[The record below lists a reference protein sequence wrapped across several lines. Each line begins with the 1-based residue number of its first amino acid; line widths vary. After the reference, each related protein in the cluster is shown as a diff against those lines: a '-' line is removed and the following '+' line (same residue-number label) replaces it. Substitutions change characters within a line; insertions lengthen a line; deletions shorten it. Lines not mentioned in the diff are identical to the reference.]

1 MLWVTDNN
9 DLGEPLPIRKFPL
22 RQADQSATLADFD
35 CQSSAGKTNSLFA
48 GTTIKQ
54 TTADAIALVLK
65 TRTDTDKGQ
74 LVQRILFPQPVSFIF
89 NEQLKLVFF
98 LLLLWALVLLGFGA
112 WWLGGTG
119 MTAWFYGTI
128 CAAQVMNPLLPG
140 KMVNQY
146 QYVFCWLT

>member
-1 MLWVTDNN
+1 M
-9 DLGEPLPIRKFPL
+9 
-22 RQADQSATLADFD
+22 ADFD

-54 TTADAIALVLK
+54 STADAVALVLK

-140 KMVNQY
+140 KISSVQFG
-146 QYVFCWLT
+146 VDIHS